1 MQKNKN
7 RCKWANNELL
17 ILYHDNEWNF
27 VVHSDIKLFEYLVLE
42 IFQAG
47 LSWNTILQKRE
58 NFRMA
63 FDDFDYVKIS
73 KYDEKK
79 IENLMTDKGIIRNR
93 LKIRATINNAKVF
106 IKIQKKYGSFNYFI
120 WNLPKSV
127 DVITKKLKTQ
137 GFKFIGITTIYSFM
151 QAIGM
156 IEGHEKNCF
165 KKYQTSLVFFCL
177 IKILQC
183 LHNIYP
189 YHHIQQLHYLL
200 QQLFF

>member
-156 IEGHEKNCF
+156 IEGHEK
-165 KKYQTSLVFFCL
+165 K
-177 IKILQC
+177 
-183 LHNIYP
+183 
-189 YHHIQQLHYLL
+189 
-200 QQLFF
+200 LF

>member
-165 KKYQTSLVFFCL
+165 KKY
-177 IKILQC
+177 
-183 LHNIYP
+183 
-189 YHHIQQLHYLL
+189 
-200 QQLFF
+200 

>member
-58 NFRMA
+58 NFRMG

-165 KKYQTSLVFFCL
+165 KKY
-177 IKILQC
+177 
-183 LHNIYP
+183 
-189 YHHIQQLHYLL
+189 
-200 QQLFF
+200 

>member
-1 MQKNKN
+1 
-7 RCKWANNELL
+7 
-17 ILYHDNEWNF
+17 
-27 VVHSDIKLFEYLVLE
+27 
-42 IFQAG
+42 
-47 LSWNTILQKRE
+47 
-58 NFRMA
+58 MA

-151 QAIGM
+151 QDIGM

-165 KKYQTSLVFFCL
+165 KKY
-177 IKILQC
+177 
-183 LHNIYP
+183 
-189 YHHIQQLHYLL
+189 
-200 QQLFF
+200 

>member
-58 NFRMA
+58 KFRMA

-165 KKYQTSLVFFCL
+165 KKY
-177 IKILQC
+177 
-183 LHNIYP
+183 
-189 YHHIQQLHYLL
+189 
-200 QQLFF
+200 

>member
-79 IENLMTDKGIIRNR
+79 IEILMTDKGIIRNR

-165 KKYQTSLVFFCL
+165 KKY
-177 IKILQC
+177 
-183 LHNIYP
+183 
-189 YHHIQQLHYLL
+189 
-200 QQLFF
+200 

>member
-156 IEGHEKNCF
+156 IEGHEKNCL
-165 KKYQTSLVFFCL
+165 KKY
-177 IKILQC
+177 
-183 LHNIYP
+183 
-189 YHHIQQLHYLL
+189 
-200 QQLFF
+200 